1 MQDADHAFNE
11 LTGELDYSMLIVTA
25 AAAGHRAGCLV
36 GFATQCSVDPPR
48 YLVCL
53 SRKNRTFRVAQ
64 HSDGLI
70 VHFPSSQQSRLVE
83 LFGGETGDE
92 VDKFAHCSWHD
103 GPLGVPLLEDCPRW
117 FAGTVQ
123 DRIALGDHVGFV
135 LAPIAAASG
144 GYGGSFLFHRAK
156 RVDAGHAV

>member
-1 MQDADHAFNE
+1 MQDAEHAFNE

-53 SRKNRTFRVAQ
+53 SRKNRTFRIAQ

-70 VHFPSSQQSRLVE
+70 VHFPSPQQSRLVE

-92 VDKFAHCSWHD
+92 VDKFERCSWRP
-103 GPLGVPLLEDCPRW
+103 GPGGVPVLDGVKGW
-117 FAGTVQ
+117 IAGPV
-123 DRIALGDHVGFV
+123 VGRF
-135 LAPIAAASG
+135 
-144 GYGGSFLFHRAK
+144 R
-156 RVDAGHAV
+156 